1 MNSPKRNLEQVI
13 SILNLA
19 KISETDVVNESH
31 VLRFAPE
38 IATSKEVKLIEV
50 TKDTLKYIQSGESLF
65 VKGGDNPTVVICSNS
80 ATFEMKEAET
90 SNSLLL
96 MPDLKDGA
104 VIQESNGRLLK
115 EQRVQG
121 IFHTY
126 LEMKPVK
133 PRLGHLRR
141 LLDRHSYKGKNKD
154 GDGGCGLTFSQLKEQ
169 VQASESEILNRLE
182 ELPAV
187 KIDGK
192 WRLIDVALLYAW
204 VTHLDGLLCQ
214 KELTVE
220 EASVADL
227 VEWMAAFEVEAVN
240 TKCVAMFF
248 KDRGDFCQW
257 NQPAVSQLLALYL
270 LPVLKAFDS
279 RDFFVT
285 WQQSMPKGVQVDELH
300 LRGVAIVDNES
311 TPPLVRYLPEFDL
324 PEEIHERL
332 EILFRTR
339 PKWSLA
345 DITPYIQTLADQN
358 LNVQALLTKFTR
370 SSTVNGMKLYSS
382 KY

>member
-1 MNSPKRNLEQVI
+1 M
-13 SILNLA
+13 
-19 KISETDVVNESH
+19 
-31 VLRFAPE
+31 
-38 IATSKEVKLIEV
+38 
-50 TKDTLKYIQSGESLF
+50 
-65 VKGGDNPTVVICSNS
+65 
-80 ATFEMKEAET
+80 
-90 SNSLLL
+90 
-96 MPDLKDGA
+96 
-104 VIQESNGRLLK
+104 
-115 EQRVQG
+115 QG

-285 WQQSMPKGVQVDELH
+285 WQQSMPKGVQV
-300 LRGVAIVDNES
+300 S
-311 TPPLVRYLPEFDL
+311 F
-324 PEEIHERL
+324 
-332 EILFRTR
+332 
-339 PKWSLA
+339 
-345 DITPYIQTLADQN
+345 
-358 LNVQALLTKFTR
+358 KF
-370 SSTVNGMKLYSS
+370 SNHYNF
-382 KY
+382 Y